1 MRVWGVTDDA
11 GVPVTWSFLIIVDK
25 VGEKV

>member
-11 GVPVTWSFLIIVDK
+11 GVLVTWSFLIIVDK